1 MKRLTREGPA
11 PRAGGQRICGLLV
24 LGIALLLTAC
34 GDRHRA
40 YNPAYANPQPMPA
53 PASQSEPEASAV
65 SSVPLA
71 GQQATPPNSANVEA
85 RPLKPVGAAASGA
98 VSGAGQSGQ
107 PIQAIDRAATI
118 PADGRYQ
125 VQAGETL
132 YAVSRRFGLPVR
144 VLIDAND
151 LTAPYYLRNG
161 QRLAIPQPRLHRVAV
176 GETLYAVA
184 RANSVQVSEVVR
196 LNALAAP
203 YTIVPGQQLVLPGP
217 QGRQPLPAQSVDK
230 AVAAPPLQTAAAP
243 AAATLPQPGKKPL
256 QQTAALPKAPEPQK
270 TKAAAAGI
278 PQPPRRQGDK
288 FLWPLEGK
296 VISRFGP
303 RDGGQH
309 NDGINILAPRGAP
322 VRAAEN
328 GVVAYAGDD
337 LHGFGKLLLIKHADG
352 WVTAYAHNE
361 GLLVARGDTVKRG
374 QTIARVGSS
383 GNVARPQLHFEL
395 RRGTEAINPQ
405 TLLTRKS

>member
-1 MKRLTREGPA
+1 MKRSMRKGPA
-11 PRAGGQRICGLLV
+11 PRVGGQRKGGLLV
-24 LGIALLLTAC
+24 LGVALLLTAC

-40 YNPAYANPQPMPA
+40 YNPAYANPQPMPSA
-53 PASQSEPEASAV
+53 ASPSEPEASNV

-71 GQQATPPNSANVEA
+71 GQQASPSNPASVEA
-85 RPLKPVGAAASGA
+85 RPLTPVGAVAS
-98 VSGAGQSGQ
+98 VAGQSGQ

-151 LTAPYYLRNG
+151 LTAPYYLRKG

-203 YTIVPGQQLVLPGP
+203 YRIVPGQQLVLPGP
-217 QGRQPLPAQSVDK
+217 QDRQPLPVPSAGK
-230 AVAAPPLQTAAAP
+230 TVAAPPLQTAAAP
-243 AAATLPQPGKKPL
+243 GDATLPRPGKKPL
-256 QQTAALPKAPEPQK
+256 RQTAALPKAPEPQK
-270 TKAAAAGI
+270 PKAAAAGI

-328 GVVAYAGDD
+328 GVVAYAGED

-352 WVTAYAHNE
+352 WVTAYAHND